1 MTKFGIEMP
10 VIETAM
16 TPWSTAE
23 FWRNAAMEPAV
34 TPNSSATTIAHRAE
48 RQRHGEARRDELR
61 DGVVAVLERR
71 PEVEVQQAP
80 NVPPELLVERLV
92 QVIRRAQV
100 RFDLGQQLPL
110 AIERPAGRRA
120 DQEERQCR

>member
-34 TPNSSATTIAHRAE
+34 TPNSTATTIA
-48 RQRHGEARRDELR
+48 
-61 DGVVAVLERR
+61 
-71 PEVEVQQAP
+71 QAP
-80 NVPPELLVERLV
+80 SVSDTGN
-92 QVIRRAQV
+92 
-100 RFDLGQQLPL
+100 
-110 AIERPAGRRA
+110 PAVMSSVTV
-120 DQEERQCR
+120 